1 MKKEIGLSEDG
12 EITFKRIGNTLR
24 MLMIHQRQIYG
35 LFSPQRK
42 PRPRKE
48 TTMVIE
54 FFFLAYCPNVVDR
67 DCGSQKGDRRF
78 FFLYMF
84 FIYLFNIK
92 VKTL

>member
-12 EITFKRIGNTLR
+12 KITFKRIGDTLR

-48 TTMVIE
+48 TTMVIK
-54 FFFLAYCPNVVDR
+54 FFF
-67 DCGSQKGDRRF
+67 
-78 FFLYMF
+78 
-84 FIYLFNIK
+84 
-92 VKTL
+92 